1 MIVLFNERQ
10 FLSVALSSDCRLH
23 AIDGLSARNAIRS
36 GTSHK
41 QAHFTVLASILS
53 AQANNHG

>member
-1 MIVLFNERQ
+1 MIVLFNDRQ
-10 FLSVALSSDCRLH
+10 VLSAAPSSDCRLR

-36 GTSHK
+36 DTSHE
-41 QAHFTVLASILS
+41 QARLAVLPSILS